1 MTTSLAL
8 RQAAGALDAASGTLA
23 DRSESLTHDGDA
35 LLWAGLS
42 GDASL
47 VASRN
52 LQHYARQLEP
62 EAQQMR
68 LAAGLLH
75 TYAELHA
82 RLEDLEGRAVL
93 ALGGAAATPLLVAL
107 RGIGDGLDW
116 ACARSID
123 ALCTGTLPE
132 PPQWLGDFEDLSVDS
147 IHELNLVTSSD
158 FVQEL
163 ARSNPDI
170 RLLEI
175 SEGRMVAIV
184 PPPGE
189 QVSTEPASV
198 TTFIEG
204 VGSAEPEKW
213 QRTIDRTRQIAQ
225 ATGGPVIAWAGY
237 AAPPG
242 LAHGV
247 HAEPAQRAGRD
258 LSRFQR
264 SLRQRYPEAR
274 QTAVGYSYGSVVAG
288 SAATQPEGLAADDLV
303 LLGSPGA
310 VAESARDYH
319 LHGDD
324 PQVHALTAKG
334 DPIDAVASPW
344 GGIHG
349 PDPTSR
355 GFGAS
360 PWPDPVYGDHGS
372 YFSDSRFFAHLGD
385 IARGKAG
392 GS

>member
-8 RQAAGALDAASGTLA
+8 RQAAGVLDAASGTLSK
-23 DRSESLTHDGDA
+23 RSERLTHDGYA

-42 GDASL
+42 GNAPL

-52 LQHYARQLEP
+52 LQHYARQLDP

-93 ALGGAAATPLLVAL
+93 ALGGAAATPLLMAL

-132 PPQWLGDFEDLSVDS
+132 PPQWLGDFEDLSVDA

-170 RLLEI
+170 RLLEV
-175 SEGRMVAIV
+175 SEGRMVAVV

-189 QVSTEPASV
+189 PVATEPASV

-225 ATGGPVIAWAGY
+225 ATGGPAIAWAGY

-247 HAEPAQRAGRD
+247 HAEPAQRAGGD

-274 QTAVGYSYGSVVAG
+274 QTVVGYSYGSVVAG
-288 SAATQPEGLAADDLV
+288 SAAAQSEGLEADNLV

-310 VAESARDYH
+310 VAESAQDYR

-372 YFSDSRFFAHLGD
+372 YFSDPRFFAHLGD

-392 GS
+392 G

>member
-1 MTTSLAL
+1 M
-8 RQAAGALDAASGTLA
+8 
-23 DRSESLTHDGDA
+23 
-35 LLWAGLS
+35 
-42 GDASL
+42 
-47 VASRN
+47 ASRN
-52 LQHYARQLEP
+52 LQYYARQLEP

-68 LAAGLLH
+68 LAAGLMQA
-75 TYAELHA
+75 YAELHA

-93 ALGGAAATPLLVAL
+93 ALGGAAATPLLMAL

-132 PPQWLGDFEDLSVDS
+132 PPQWLGDFEDLSVDA
-147 IHELNLVTSSD
+147 IHELNLVASSE
-158 FVQEL
+158 FVQEFTR
-163 ARSNPDI
+163 ANPDI
-170 RLLEI
+170 RLLEV

-204 VGSAEPEKW
+204 VGSADPEKW
-213 QRTIDRTRQIAQ
+213 QRTIDRARQIAQ
-225 ATGGPVIAWAGY
+225 ATGGPAIAWAGY

-258 LSRFQR
+258 LARFQR
-264 SLRQRYPEAR
+264 SLRQRYPGAR
-274 QTAVGYSYGSVVAG
+274 QTVVGYSYGSVVAG

-310 VAESARDYH
+310 VAESARDYR

-324 PQVHALTAKG
+324 PQVHSLTAKG

-355 GFGAS
+355 GFGAR

-372 YFSDSRFFAHLGD
+372 YFSDPRFFEHLGD
-385 IARGKAG
+385 IARGKEG
-392 GS
+392 GF